1 MARREFE
8 VTVTRTG
15 SQDECEQAYR
25 KAIRFLLLCL
35 PEQIGKFSQTSQSEM
50 KLKEGQEGG
59 CCADILKSFHRGTG

>member
-1 MARREFE
+1 MPKREFE

-25 KAIRFLLLCL
+25 EAIRFLLLCL
-35 PEQIGKFSQTSQSEM
+35 PEQIGEFSQSQSEM

-59 CCADILKSFHRGTG
+59 CCADILKGFHRGTG